1 MFDVLNKLPAVL
13 ILGAVV
19 ATFVSL
25 YRNHRSARTR
35 LWLAAWVLM
44 LLRAIVQAAAMELG
58 ASEKFVNAF
67 DLAALQFS
75 GMLFFLSGTRIFEVP
90 RLRPALLV
98 TLCVPAVVYGILF
111 GYSVELI
118 WPYVVLILVL
128 MGSTAA
134 WTLWFFGREIKGYQG
149 LILITAMMAG
159 GYATYRI
166 FGGRY
171 DLGYYSIETLVYA
184 FAGTLFWRNY
194 KRFSPGV
201 LLTSLGFLAWA
212 SVFPI
217 LYALE
222 GSQVAYALIEVAN
235 VPKIIVALGMIV
247 TLLEEESISAS
258 AAREQERSTRDQL
271 QRFFDVTSRLLT
283 GVDAPGICNHIAQ
296 VITETSNFQRA
307 AILLT
312 DDQRNMYVA
321 GASGIDA
328 AASRQIQESV
338 SKLTVDVLNRLCP
351 EEARI
356 GANSFR
362 TTTNQ
367 LRPYGGQPSRLQ
379 YPRNP
384 QWNSGDEIIVPLRS
398 PRGVLFG
405 CISLDDPR
413 KADRVNAEELSAVE
427 LLAADLAVAI
437 ENANLQKQ
445 LLRSEKLAGI
455 GQLVSGAAHELNNPL
470 TAVLGYTEMLA
481 ESAQDEAARR
491 DLGIVRREA
500 MRMKQIIENLLRFAR
515 QTKFERSVHSL
526 AVLVDDVLKLRAY
539 ELRSQGILLSK
550 NVPEDLPG
558 VLVEENLLKQVF
570 LNILNNALD
579 AVASRTEKRIS
590 IDASSSD
597 GRVQIRFT
605 DNGAGFSDLNRVFDP
620 FFTTKSPGKGTGL
633 GLSICYGIIKEHGGD
648 ITAYNLHP
656 TGAGIMIELP
666 AAEIGKTQPEKV
678 GSASRT

>member
-58 ASEKFVNAF
+58 ASEKFANAF

-159 GYATYRI
+159 GYAAYRI

-258 AAREQERSTRDQL
+258 AAREQERSTRNQL

-296 VITETSNFQRA
+296 VITETSNFQRV

-367 LRPYGGQPSRLQ
+367 LRSYGGQPNRLQ

-384 QWNSGDEIIVPLRS
+384 HWNSGDEIIVPLRS

-413 KADRVNAEELSAVE
+413 NVERVNAEELSAVE

-481 ESAQDEAARR
+481 ESVPDEAARR

-579 AVASRTEKRIS
+579 AVASRAEKRVS
-590 IDASSSD
+590 IEASSAD

-656 TGAGIMIELP
+656 SGAGIMIELP
-666 AAEIGKTQPEKV
+666 AAEIGKPQPEKV